1 MSDLAVEAVGLA
13 KSFPG
18 GVVAVDGLDLAIPRG
33 SVYGLIGRNGAGKT
47 TTLRLL
53 AGLLRP
59 DQGSVRLLGADPLT
73 ASAEQRAR
81 VAYVSQQQRLH
92 GEMSTAEHVEY
103 VSHFYPRWDDD
114 FARKLADLFELPWD
128 RRIDELSGGQQRKA
142 AVLLA
147 LAARTDVILL
157 DEPAGGLDPIARRDL
172 VKQIIDVVAG
182 GDGPTVLFST
192 HIISDLERVAEY
204 VGILDEGRLIE
215 SGRLDELQGSARR
228 VQVIFEGEP
237 PADFEVPGAVRSR
250 REGCVVSAVARIASD
265 AELDPVRKI
274 PGARV
279 QVFPLGLEDFYIELF
294 GARED

>member
-1 MSDLAVEAVGLA
+1 VSDFAVEAEGLV

-18 GVVAVDGLDLAIPRG
+18 GVVAVDGLDLSVPRG
-33 SVYGLIGRNGAGKT
+33 CVYGLIGRNGAGKT

-59 DQGSVRLLGADPLT
+59 ERGSVRLLGADPLK
-73 ASAEQRAR
+73 ASAEERAR

-92 GEMSTAEHVEY
+92 GWMSTDEHAEY
-103 VSHFYPRWDDD
+103 VRHFYPRWDGD
-114 FARKLADLFELPWD
+114 FAARLAERFEIPRD
-128 RRIDELSGGQQRKA
+128 RRIGELSGGQQRKA
-142 AVLLA
+142 AILLA

-172 VKQIIDVVAG
+172 VNEIIDVVSS
-182 GDGPTVLFST
+182 GDGTTVLLST

-228 VQVIFEGEP
+228 VQVIFEGAP
-237 PADFEVPGAVRSR
+237 PADFEIPGAVRST
-250 REGCVVSAVARIASD
+250 REGSVVSAVARIADD
-265 AELDPVRKI
+265 AALDPVRRI